1 MSLYDD
7 LEETDKKTESNVA
20 GWASGIKF
28 LQSHMQLKKAAITQ
42 VCKLTYV

>member
-7 LEETDKKTESNVA
+7 IDTATGKKTDTSNVA

-28 LQSHMQLKKAAITQ
+28 MQNHVHLKKKSLPQ
-42 VCKLTYV
+42 VN